1 MEECITKRKRTKIT
15 DEIINEIKRL
25 VEEGKGRKEI
35 AEELNIG
42 TTTVSEKIKQLGI
55 SLIPKNEKVIQNV
68 LELHKNNF
76 TVQQICNEIGNN
88 LSPATVRRYL
98 TDNGLT
104 TNTLKIKPNSVEIA
118 EKVKEYNLGG
128 KTTQQIAD
136 LLGISSKTVRNYTN
150 KLGLEIN
157 SLKSK
162 PIAKKDLVLSDIQ
175 LEILYGSLLGDM
187 CLSDG
192 WKNVRPSISQGG
204 EQEAYFDYKCSF
216 FPGLLGKISKEP
228 RFDKRTNKYYNKF
241 AVRLLAHPLYTE
253 IKKELYPNN
262 VKTVTQEWLDKITPR
277 GLAFWFMDD
286 GSNNGC
292 LATNSF
298 SYEEH
303 LLIKEWFKNEYD
315 IDVNIHKV
323 NLKNK
328 IQYNIFILS
337 KSRLHFEKLIF
348 PYMIPSM
355 YYKLN
360 KLDPNSVNCGE
371 PLRESNTNL

>member
-136 LLGISSKTVRNYTN
+136 LLGISPKTVRN
-150 KLGLEIN
+150 
-157 SLKSK
+157 
-162 PIAKKDLVLSDIQ
+162 
-175 LEILYGSLLGDM
+175 
-187 CLSDG
+187 
-192 WKNVRPSISQGG
+192 
-204 EQEAYFDYKCSF
+204 
-216 FPGLLGKISKEP
+216 
-228 RFDKRTNKYYNKF
+228 KF
-241 AVRLLAHPLYTE
+241 T
-253 IKKELYPNN
+253 
-262 VKTVTQEWLDKITPR
+262 
-277 GLAFWFMDD
+277 
-286 GSNNGC
+286 
-292 LATNSF
+292 
-298 SYEEH
+298 
-303 LLIKEWFKNEYD
+303 
-315 IDVNIHKV
+315 
-323 NLKNK
+323 
-328 IQYNIFILS
+328 
-337 KSRLHFEKLIF
+337 
-348 PYMIPSM
+348 
-355 YYKLN
+355 
-360 KLDPNSVNCGE
+360 
-371 PLRESNTNL
+371 